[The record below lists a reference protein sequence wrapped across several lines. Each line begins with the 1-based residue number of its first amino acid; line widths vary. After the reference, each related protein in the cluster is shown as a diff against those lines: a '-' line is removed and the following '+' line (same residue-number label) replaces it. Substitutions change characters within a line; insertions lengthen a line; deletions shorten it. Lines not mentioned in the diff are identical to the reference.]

1 MERDPATH
9 HLAAGDPVL
18 VIAAL
23 DPKHTRDHPV
33 VPHMYDWRGPMT
45 AFQLAEAYRA
55 QGDEPAS
62 RIDRRAQESVRSNR
76 PRCRPETSVHR

>member
-1 MERDPATH
+1 MGIGERGLLMERDLATH

-33 VPHMYDWRGPMT
+33 VPHKYDWRGPVT
-45 AFQLAEAYRA
+45 ALQLAEAV
-55 QGDEPAS
+55 S
-62 RIDRRAQESVRSNR
+62 S
-76 PRCRPETSVHR
+76 PRG